1 MAVQRLQ
8 GKAAGVDFPAFGHK
22 LRQLIGVVLMAWE
35 SFGAEGGE
43 PALHAEH
50 HPRAVQQDGGGET
63 FALQTGGLQ
72 HIDEADRTFE
82 SDGVE
87 RHQRLLPRLGFYVL
101 KDFLFIID
109 QEITGLV
116 GW

>member
-50 HPRAVQQDGGGET
+50 HPGPYSRMEVAKPLRCRRVACSILTKPIEPSKATVWNVTSAFCPGSAFTSSKT
-63 FALQTGGLQ
+63 F
-72 HIDEADRTFE
+72 
-82 SDGVE
+82 SS
-87 RHQRLLPRLGFYVL
+87 
-101 KDFLFIID
+101 
-109 QEITGLV
+109 
-116 GW
+116 